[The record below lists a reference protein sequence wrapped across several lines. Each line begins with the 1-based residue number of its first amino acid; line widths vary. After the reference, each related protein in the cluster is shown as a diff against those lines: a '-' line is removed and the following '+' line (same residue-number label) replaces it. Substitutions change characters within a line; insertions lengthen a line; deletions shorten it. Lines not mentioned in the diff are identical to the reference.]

1 MKTNRPVAAATPEA
15 DPDGQPNYRAVFFFP
30 DLMIEWPAGPA
41 AAPPSVTLESV
52 PEPPPPPSTR
62 PADGRAE
69 PPGTRRRQPD
79 ETPAY
84 FVPRALAKRWHV
96 CVDKVLRFIQTG
108 ELRAFNVASKESRRP
123 RYRIS
128 MEEVRRFEEQT
139 RSAAPPRA
147 ATSTSPRRRKSSSA
161 GQSPRS
167 YF

>member
-1 MKTNRPVAAATPEA
+1 MTSPFNRDARSERRVAHFALPDLCVVPASRSSPPLAAMPADQRA
-15 DPDGQPNYRAVFFFP
+15 DPLGSR
-30 DLMIEWPAGPA
+30 
-41 AAPPSVTLESV
+41 S
-52 PEPPPPPSTR
+52 
-62 PADGRAE
+62 
-69 PPGTRRRQPD
+69 RQPD
-79 ETPAY
+79 ETPTY

-139 RSAAPPRA
+139 RSAAPPGATKSA
-147 ATSTSPRRRKSSSA
+147 APRRRKSAST

>member
-1 MKTNRPVAAATPEA
+1 MTNPLSRDARSEKRVVHFTLPDLCVVPAGKSSTPTGTMPVDERA
-15 DPDGQPNYRAVFFFP
+15 DP
-30 DLMIEWPAGPA
+30 LGP
-41 AAPPSVTLESV
+41 
-52 PEPPPPPSTR
+52 R
-62 PADGRAE
+62 GD
-69 PPGTRRRQPD
+69 QPD
-79 ETPAY
+79 EMPAY

-147 ATSTSPRRRKSSSA
+147 ATNTSPRRRKSSSA
-161 GQSPRS
+161 RRSPRS